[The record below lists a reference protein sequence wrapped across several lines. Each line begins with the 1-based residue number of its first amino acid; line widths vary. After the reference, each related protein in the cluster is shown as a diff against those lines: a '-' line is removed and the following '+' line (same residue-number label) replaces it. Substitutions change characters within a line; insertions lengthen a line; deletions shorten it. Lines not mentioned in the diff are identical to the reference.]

1 MDAKAE
7 KIALF
12 RYGLIAPLVLE
23 ALPRGELTRRA
34 QEIATRHYEI
44 PGSRRTSVSVDTLLH
59 WAVRYRN
66 GGFEALAPQPRQ
78 DRGQSRTITPPLAGL
93 IERLKRENPHR
104 TGTTLLREL
113 ALSSGQN
120 TAGISA
126 STLYRF
132 LKQHGLSERQLLAHR
147 AHKKFEAEHSNQIWQ
162 SDMLYGPYVQRPGG
176 GKMQALLHAILDD
189 ASRLIPHA
197 QFYASQGLDACLD
210 CLRQAIAARGVPVR
224 LYMDNAKIYRSPQL
238 ARIAASIGM
247 LIVHTPPYQPEGRGK
262 IERFFRSSRE
272 QFLDN
277 LDRKQI
283 LSLDELNERLWA
295 WIDNVYHRTEHS
307 ALGTTPLA
315 RWQRDIEH
323 IRQLPPATDFR
334 RVFFHR
340 LDRVVRRDC
349 TFLLQNRFYEAP
361 PHLAGETI
369 EARFDPLD
377 PITVEIYF
385 QGQPQGTA
393 RLVDPVVNAQ
403 LPSAKTSKAA
413 APEPTGINFVEL
425 LIKKKDQE
433 E

>member
-1 MDAKAE
+1 M
-7 KIALF
+7 
-12 RYGLIAPLVLE
+12 
-23 ALPRGELTRRA
+23 
-34 QEIATRHYEI
+34 
-44 PGSRRTSVSVDTLLH
+44 
-59 WAVRYRN
+59 
-66 GGFEALAPQPRQ
+66 
-78 DRGQSRTITPPLAGL
+78 
-93 IERLKRENPHR
+93 
-104 TGTTLLREL
+104 LREL
-113 ALSSGQN
+113 ALSAGQD

-132 LKQHGLSERQLLAHR
+132 LKQRGLSERQLLAPQ

-210 CLRQAIAARGVPVR
+210 CLRQAVAARGAAIR

-262 IERFFRSSRE
+262 IERFFRSCRE
-272 QFLDN
+272 QFLNN
-277 LDRKQI
+277 LDRKQT
-283 LSLDELNERLWA
+283 LSLDGLNERLWL
-295 WIDNVYHRTEHS
+295 WLDVYHRTEHS
-307 ALGTTPLA
+307 SLGTTPLL

-334 RVFFHR
+334 RLFFHR

-377 PITVEIYF
+377 PTVVEIYF
-385 QGQPQGTA
+385 QGKPEGTA
-393 RLVDPVVNAQ
+393 RLVDPVINGQ
-403 LPSAKTSKAA
+403 LPSAKPAKAA
-413 APEPTGINFVEL
+413 ESQPTGINFVDL
-425 LIKKKDQE
+425 LIKKKDE
-433 E
+433 EEPPW